1 MVGLIIFFVII
12 IAGKIFLYPI
22 LLGVLFSYLLWPIS
36 KNLEKWMVPRP
47 LAIVISILFG
57 MSVIGGLLFFLYSQL
72 TFFLSDLPSFKAN
85 VQSSLNILQ
94 HKIENV
100 FTISVGSQKTWLRD
114 SINQL
119 LDTSS
124 GNLNKTF
131 SATTSTIFTI
141 GIMPVYV
148 FFMIFYREKYQ
159 NFIMMLTSQE
169 NHARTKKIL
178 INLSDITRRY
188 VGGVVIVVM
197 ILIILNSIG
206 LLIVGVKYAIMFGI
220 LSALMNIIPYFGT
233 LIGAAIPLS
242 YTLLSGEP
250 EKALGV
256 LILFAIIQFT
266 ENNILTPNITG
277 GSVQINPFFTILSIV
292 LGGMVWGIPGMLVS
306 VPLMGT
312 IKIIFENIEPLHPYA
327 YLIGIQ
333 KQRKFIK
340 LRILEKKRIDKK
352 KDKS

>member
-1 MVGLIIFFVII
+1 MVGLIALFTII
-12 IAGKIFLYPI
+12 VVGRNFLYPI
-22 LLGVLFSYLLWPIS
+22 LLGVLFSYLLFPVSRI
-36 KNLEKWMVPRP
+36 LEKWKLPRP

-57 MSVIGGLLFFLYSQL
+57 MAVIGGMVFFLYSQL

-85 VQSSLNILQ
+85 IQSTLNFFQ
-94 HKIENV
+94 QKIEN
-100 FTISVGSQKTWLRD
+100 TLSISVGSQKTWLRD
-114 SINQL
+114 TINNTL
-119 LDTSS
+119 EGSTGMLSR
-124 GNLNKTF
+124 TF
-131 SATTSTIFTI
+131 ASTTSAIFAI

-148 FFMIFYREKYQ
+148 FFMTFYRDKYH
-159 NFIMMLTSQE
+159 NFILMLTSQE
-169 NHARTKKIL
+169 NHDRTKRIIL
-178 INLSDITRRY
+178 NSSEVTRKY
-188 VGGVVIVVM
+188 VGGVVIVVL
-197 ILIILNSIG
+197 ILIGLNSIG
-206 LLIVGVKYAIMFGI
+206 LMIVGLKYAIMFGI

-233 LIGAAIPLS
+233 LIGASIPLS
-242 YTLLSGEP
+242 YALLSGEP

-256 LILFAIIQFT
+256 LILFVIIQFT

-312 IKIIFENIEPLHPYA
+312 IKIIFENIESLRPYA

-340 LRILEKKRIDKK
+340 LRALAKKRSKK
-352 KDKS
+352 K

>member
-1 MVGLIIFFVII
+1 L
-12 IAGKIFLYPI
+12 
-22 LLGVLFSYLLWPIS
+22 
-36 KNLEKWMVPRP
+36 
-47 LAIVISILFG
+47 
-57 MSVIGGLLFFLYSQL
+57 
-72 TFFLSDLPSFKAN
+72 
-85 VQSSLNILQ
+85 
-94 HKIENV
+94 
-100 FTISVGSQKTWLRD
+100 
-114 SINQL
+114 
-119 LDTSS
+119 
-124 GNLNKTF
+124 
-131 SATTSTIFTI
+131 
-141 GIMPVYV
+141 
-148 FFMIFYREKYQ
+148 
-159 NFIMMLTSQE
+159 
-169 NHARTKKIL
+169 
-178 INLSDITRRY
+178 
-188 VGGVVIVVM
+188 

-306 VPLMGT
+306 VPLMGA

-340 LRILEKKRIDKK
+340 LRTLAKKRIDKK
-352 KDKS
+352 KTKS